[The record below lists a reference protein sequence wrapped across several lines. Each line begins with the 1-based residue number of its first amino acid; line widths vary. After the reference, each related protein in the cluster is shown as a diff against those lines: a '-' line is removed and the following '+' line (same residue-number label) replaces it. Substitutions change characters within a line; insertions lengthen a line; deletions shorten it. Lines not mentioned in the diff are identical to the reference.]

1 MSSNFQKKEINR
13 CGIKPN
19 PKFFSIPNSK
29 RNFEFI
35 NPKSNNY
42 EIKGNMRHYEPQKE
56 SREIQKF
63 SSFNKQNMPNS
74 KRTLIPAYQPINEKE
89 KIHHKATSFYSNKFN
104 TNSVGADLLPNEEPK
119 VLTKRKTA
127 GRILQESNPPLN
139 IRQLKPNRLHQKYME
154 SSQIENIPGP
164 AIMKRVEEEKNNIEN
179 KSYNK
184 GKKYFKYSNKNYSKI
199 NNSNNNLIQKK
210 NPSYALRKNDVE
222 SFQRKIIRDYNSN
235 IACLPGGTINQKER
249 IKTLVAPNSKKNESH
264 IFLGINNENINV
276 NNIKNKYD
284 YNKKSTNNIPRPI
297 SFSGKRIIR
306 DRNKE
311 SINNNKINNGK
322 ITKTGYLHNNEMIS
336 YNNDNSRLNRKQ
348 QNYIKDKNKSQII
361 FG

>member
-1 MSSNFQKKEINR
+1 MSSNFQKREINR

-19 PKFFSIPNSK
+19 PKYFSIPNSK

-35 NPKSNNY
+35 NPKSINY

-56 SREIQKF
+56 SEEIRKF
-63 SSFNKQNMPNS
+63 SSFTKQNMPNS

-89 KIHHKATSFYSNKFN
+89 KIHHKATSFYSYKFN

-127 GRILQESNPPLN
+127 ARILQESNPPLN

-154 SSQIENIPGP
+154 SSQIDNIPGP
-164 AIMKRVEEEKNNIEN
+164 DIMKRVEDRKSNIED
-179 KSYNK
+179 KPYNK
-184 GKKYFKYSNKNYSKI
+184 GKKFFNYSGKNFCNNNNI
-199 NNSNNNLIQKK
+199 NNLVQKK
-210 NPSYALRKNDVE
+210 NSYALRNNDVE

-235 IACLPGGTINQKER
+235 IACLPGVTINQKER
-249 IKTLVAPNSKKNESH
+249 TKTLVATNSKKNESH
-264 IFLGINNENINV
+264 IFLGIGNNNENINV
-276 NNIKNKYD
+276 NNLKNKYD
-284 YNKKSTNNIPRPI
+284 YNKKSINNIPRPI

-311 SINNNKINNGK
+311 SINTSKIINSKINR
-322 ITKTGYLHNNEMIS
+322 TGYLHNNEMIS
-336 YNNDNSRLNRKQ
+336 YDNDKSAINRKQ
-348 QNYIKDKNKSQII
+348 QKYINDKNKSQII

>member
-1 MSSNFQKKEINR
+1 MSSNFQKREINR

-56 SREIQKF
+56 SKEIQKF
-63 SSFNKQNMPNS
+63 ASFTKQNMPNS
-74 KRTLIPAYQPINEKE
+74 KRTIIPAYQPINEKE
-89 KIHHKATSFYSNKFN
+89 KIHHKATSFYSSKFN
-104 TNSVGADLLPNEEPK
+104 TNSVGVDLLPNEEPK
-119 VLTKRKTA
+119 VLSKRKTA

-164 AIMKRVEEEKNNIEN
+164 AIMKRVEEEKVNIVEN
-179 KSYNK
+179 KSNYNK
-184 GKKYFKYSNKNYSKI
+184 GKKYFKYSNNNY
-199 NNSNNNLIQKK
+199 NSNNNNNKK
-210 NPSYALRKNDVE
+210 NSYALRNNDVE

-235 IACLPGGTINQKER
+235 IACLPGVTINQKER
-249 IKTLVAPNSKKNESH
+249 TKTLVATNSKKNESH
-264 IFLGINNENINV
+264 FLLGINNENINV

-284 YNKKSTNNIPRPI
+284 YNKKSIKNIPRPI

-311 SINNNKINNGK
+311 SINNNKIINSK
-322 ITKTGYLHNNEMIS
+322 INRTGYLYNNEMIS
-336 YNNDNSRLNRKQ
+336 YDNDHSRLNRKQ

>member
-42 EIKGNMRHYEPQKE
+42 EIKGNMRHYKPQKV

-63 SSFNKQNMPNS
+63 ASFTKHNMPNS
-74 KRTLIPAYQPINEKE
+74 KRTIIPSYQPINEKE

-104 TNSVGADLLPNEEPK
+104 TNSVGVDLLPNEEPK
-119 VLTKRKTA
+119 VLSKRKTA
-127 GRILQESNPPLN
+127 GKILQESNQPLN

-154 SSQIENIPGP
+154 GSQIENIPGP
-164 AIMKRVEEEKNNIEN
+164 AIMKRVVEEEKTNLDN
-179 KSYNK
+179 KSYNT
-184 GKKYFKYSNKNYSKI
+184 GKKYFKYSNKNYS
-199 NNSNNNLIQKK
+199 SNNNNKK
-210 NPSYALRKNDVE
+210 NSYALRNNDVE

-235 IACLPGGTINQKER
+235 IACLPGVTINQKER
-249 IKTLVAPNSKKNESH
+249 TKTLVATNSKKNESH
-264 IFLGINNENINV
+264 IFLGINNENIKE

-284 YNKKSTNNIPRPI
+284 YNKKNINNIPRPV

-311 SINNNKINNGK
+311 SINDRKIINSKINR
-322 ITKTGYLHNNEMIS
+322 TGYLYNNEMIS
-336 YNNDNSRLNRKQ
+336 YDNDNSRLNRKQ
-348 QNYIKDKNKSQII
+348 QNYVKDKNKSQII

>member
-1 MSSNFQKKEINR
+1 MSSNFQKREINR

-56 SREIQKF
+56 SKEIQKF
-63 SSFNKQNMPNS
+63 ASFTKQNMPNS
-74 KRTLIPAYQPINEKE
+74 KRTIIPAYQPINEKE
-89 KIHHKATSFYSNKFN
+89 KIHHKATSFYSSKFN
-104 TNSVGADLLPNEEPK
+104 TNSVGVDLLPNEEPK
-119 VLTKRKTA
+119 VLSKRKTA

-164 AIMKRVEEEKNNIEN
+164 AIMKRVEEEKVNIVEN
-179 KSYNK
+179 KSNYNK
-184 GKKYFKYSNKNYSKI
+184 GKKYFKYSNKNY
-199 NNSNNNLIQKK
+199 NSNNNNK
-210 NPSYALRKNDVE
+210 NSYALRNNDVE

-235 IACLPGGTINQKER
+235 IACLPGVTINQKER
-249 IKTLVAPNSKKNESH
+249 TKTLVATNSKKNESH
-264 IFLGINNENINV
+264 FLLGI
-276 NNIKNKYD
+276 
-284 YNKKSTNNIPRPI
+284 
-297 SFSGKRIIR
+297 
-306 DRNKE
+306 
-311 SINNNKINNGK
+311 
-322 ITKTGYLHNNEMIS
+322 NNEMIS
-336 YNNDNSRLNRKQ
+336 YENDHSRLNRKQ